1 METTLYSAYNE
12 GSKRILSPRLSVVDA
27 AREPLKV
34 LKILM
39 EGLAPS
45 ARNGIWL
52 VNFKGIPVARSH
64 SAFDLVY
71 LDDEHRVVHAI
82 EITRSSEFTPFKGDP
97 TSALILPET
106 SLIRAKTFTGD
117 RLTLSEAG
125 GHSATTEAAPCRQ
138 GQGDSAQGAQG
149 SPPDGRK
156 DFQHT
161 CSGTG

>member
-1 METTLYSAYNE
+1 METLYSAYNE

-52 VNFKGIPVARSH
+52 VNFKGVPVARSH

-82 EITRSSEFTPFKGDP
+82 EITQRGEFTPFKGDP

-106 SLIRAKTFTGD
+106 SLIRSKTFTGD
-117 RLTLSEAG
+117 RLTVTQVG
-125 GHSATTEAAPCRQ
+125 QHGTEAAPVATPAASTQ
-138 GQGDSAQGAQG
+138 AHSAATTEGCACAG
-149 SPPDGRK
+149 WK
-156 DFQHT
+156 DV
-161 CSGTG
+161 